1 MDTFANKHQLRA
13 RLRERRHAISKVQRH
28 NHEQKINAHV
38 ITCVEEFRS
47 ANVAAYWCFDGE
59 PDLMPAMTTLET
71 QEVNLLLPVIEK
83 PGITHQGEA
92 TEPGNMIFRQWQT
105 GMIMTSNAFGIPEPG
120 DGRHYSVDEI
130 DLMLIPLVGC
140 DLSGNRLGMGAGY
153 YDRFLRPTA
162 GLESPILVGVA
173 FECQICRHIPV
184 DPWDVPLQHVITE
197 KERFTCKRQS
207 ATIGPDNQNKE
218 STP

>member
-13 RLRERRHAISKVQRH
+13 RLRERRRAISKVQRH
-28 NHEQKINAHV
+28 SLEQKINAHV

-59 PDLMPAMTTLET
+59 PDLMPAMTALGT

-92 TEPGNMIFRQWQT
+92 TGPGDMTFRQWHS
-105 GMIMTSNAFGIPEPG
+105 GMVMTSNAFGIPEPG

-153 YDRFLRPTA
+153 YDRLIMERD
-162 GLESPILVGVA
+162 GIVRRGVA
-173 FECQICRHIPV
+173 L
-184 DPWDVPLQHVITE
+184 WG
-197 KERFTCKRQS
+197 S
-207 ATIGPDNQNKE
+207 PDA
-218 STP
+218 SPS